1 MYSAESQNKTKQKL
15 FCVTKHTNVA
25 VCGRSGWG
33 STACRL
39 PSNPICW
46 KTTLRELSWC
56 WGARETR
63 DWPCSSPWRGCGWCF
78 HTVNSGIKILLIA
91 WKQQSYRSNITFHS
105 RLTMIVIIV
114 ISMNFAR
121 LLDWIHPALERARET
136 EGGMAPSSEEKIMA
150 LYAIYVVHYPR
161 VANKT
166 LNTAAY
172 ADCSLSALRDRVYDR
187 FARYP
192 GGQATNCRFLR
203 KVLKGLHKRSPSGK
217 RPVRMPI
224 LQHHLRAI
232 RSQLDLANNALHR
245 AYWALWLSQWQ
256 GVNRW
261 KFPLFVH
268 SFLLWA
274 YWTILGQETWSDPRK
289 NLPEIGIQRV
299 IHIAAEFPAN
309 GWAFETSGVRYRR
322 IILSLKPTK
331 TDRSHWR
338 RAVGEKLLRW

>member
-46 KTTLRELSWC
+46 KTTLREPSWC

-121 LLDWIHPALERARET
+121 LLDWIHPALEHAKTKAEWHRHRRKRLWHC
-136 EGGMAPSSEEKIMA
+136 M
-150 LYAIYVVHYPR
+150 LY
-161 VANKT
+161 T
-166 LNTAAY
+166 LFII
-172 ADCSLSALRDRVYDR
+172 LE
-187 FARYP
+187 
-192 GGQATNCRFLR
+192 LR
-203 KVLKGLHKRSPSGK
+203 KKTKLSIP
-217 RPVRMPI
+217 
-224 LQHHLRAI
+224 QHMLIVA
-232 RSQLDLANNALHR
+232 
-245 AYWALWLSQWQ
+245 
-256 GVNRW
+256 
-261 KFPLFVH
+261 
-268 SFLLWA
+268 
-274 YWTILGQETWSDPRK
+274 
-289 NLPEIGIQRV
+289 
-299 IHIAAEFPAN
+299 
-309 GWAFETSGVRYRR
+309 
-322 IILSLKPTK
+322 
-331 TDRSHWR
+331 
-338 RAVGEKLLRW
+338 